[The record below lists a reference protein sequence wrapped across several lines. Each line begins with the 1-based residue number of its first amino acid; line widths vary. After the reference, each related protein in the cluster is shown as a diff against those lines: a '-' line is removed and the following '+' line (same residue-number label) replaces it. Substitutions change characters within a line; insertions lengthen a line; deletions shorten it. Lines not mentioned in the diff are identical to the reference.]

1 MAGWP
6 NNAGRPDAVSQPLPR
21 RLYPRLTSF
30 ASLHAAARQ
39 ARLGKRYRPAVL
51 AFHSNLEAELLR
63 LQAELRSFTYKPGS
77 YRHFRIRD
85 PKPRLISAAPF
96 RDRVVHHAL
105 CAAIV
110 PPLERV
116 FHPGSHANRRGYGS
130 HRALRR
136 FTAAA
141 ARHRWVLQADIRL
154 YFPSIDLT
162 ILRRQL
168 SEAIACPDTL
178 WLLDQILANGAT
190 LGPALDTFPGDTL
203 LTPLERPR
211 GLPIGNLTSQF
222 LANLHLNAL
231 DHALAALPGIRSYL
245 RYVDDLALFAD
256 HPEPL
261 RRARDRL
268 EWELAALRLRVHP
281 IKTQIRR
288 CRDGASFVGFVVRP
302 GRIRVRNHNLR
313 RGRRRLSQQTTAIT
327 AGALTRAAAR
337 ASLQSWDAH
346 LAHGHT
352 WRLRR
357 RLFRDLPQAEGLP
370 A

>member
-1 MAGWP
+1 MAQ
-6 NNAGRPDAVSQPLPR
+6 NLRLSS
-21 RLYPRLTSF
+21 RLYGRLTSF
-30 ASLHAAARQ
+30 ASLHAAARG
-39 ARLGKRYRPAVL
+39 ARLGKRYRPEVL
-51 AFHSNLEAELLR
+51 AFQANLEAELLR
-63 LQAELRSFTYKPGS
+63 LQEELRAFTYRPGP

-110 PPLERV
+110 PPLERA

-130 HRALRR
+130 HRTLRR

-162 ILRRQL
+162 ILRAQL
-168 SEAIACPDTL
+168 AQRIACPGTL
-178 WLLDQILANGAT
+178 WLLDQILANGAIP
-190 LGPALDTFPGDTL
+190 GPALDTFPGDTL

-222 LANLHLNAL
+222 LANLHLDGL
-231 DHALAALPGIRSYL
+231 DHTLSGLTGIRAYL

-261 RRARDRL
+261 RVARDRL
-268 EWELAALRLRVHP
+268 EGELTALRLRAHP
-281 IKTQIRR
+281 IKTRIRR

-302 GRIRVRNHNLR
+302 RRIRVRNHNLR
-313 RGRRRLSQQTTAIT
+313 RGCRRLRLQRTAVA
-327 AGALTRAAAR
+327 AGVFPAEEAR
-337 ASLQSWDAH
+337 ASLFSWNAH

-352 WRLRR
+352 WRLRH
-357 RLFRDLPQAEGLP
+357 RLFHDLPYAEGLP
-370 A
+370 G

>member
-1 MAGWP
+1 MTTA
-6 NNAGRPDAVSQPLPR
+6 N
-21 RLYPRLTSF
+21 LYPRLTSF
-30 ASLHAAARQ
+30 ASLQSAARRAQ
-39 ARLGKRYRPAVL
+39 RGKRYRPAVL
-51 AFHSNLEAELLR
+51 AFNANLEAELLR
-63 LQAELRSFTYKPGS
+63 LQEELRSFIYSPGP
-77 YRHFRIRD
+77 YRQFPIRD

-110 PPLERV
+110 PPLERG
-116 FHPGSHANRRGYGS
+116 FHRGSFANRRGYGS

-136 FTAAA
+136 FTSAA

-162 ILRRQL
+162 ILRAQL
-168 SEAIACPDTL
+168 AAAIGCPGTL
-178 WLLDQILANGAT
+178 WLLDQILANGASH
-190 LGPALDTFPGDTL
+190 GPALDAFPGDSL

-231 DHALAALPGIRSYL
+231 DHTLSALPGVRAYL

-256 HPEPL
+256 YPEPL
-261 RRARDRL
+261 QRARRRL
-268 EWELAALRLRVHP
+268 EAELAALRLRAHP
-281 IKTQIRR
+281 VKTQIRR
-288 CRDGASFVGFVVRP
+288 CRDGACFVGFVVRP
-302 GRIRVRNHNLR
+302 GRLRVRNHNLR
-313 RGRRRLSQQTTAIT
+313 RGCRRLKLQHKAVL
-327 AGALTRAAAR
+327 AGALPAAVAR
-337 ASLQSWDAH
+337 TSLLSWNAH

-357 RLFRDLPQAEGLP
+357 RLFISLPYAADLP
-370 A
+370 

>member
-6 NNAGRPDAVSQPLPR
+6 NSGVPLEVVSPVPVK

-30 ASLHAAARQ
+30 ASLLAAAHK
-39 ARLGKRYRPAVL
+39 ARLGKRYQPAVL
-51 AFHSNLEAELLR
+51 AFNGNLEAELLR
-63 LQAELRSFTYKPGS
+63 LREELRSFTYRPGP
-77 YRHFRIRD
+77 YRQFRIRD

-110 PPLERV
+110 PPLERT
-116 FHPGSHANRRGYGS
+116 FHAGSHANRRGYGS

-162 ILRRQL
+162 ILRAQL
-168 SEAIACPDTL
+168 AERLACPGTL
-178 WLLDQILANGAT
+178 WLLDQILSNGASQ
-190 LGPALDTFPGDTL
+190 GPALDAFPGDTL
-203 LTPLERPR
+203 LTPCC
-211 GLPIGNLTSQF
+211 G
-222 LANLHLNAL
+222 
-231 DHALAALPGIRSYL
+231 
-245 RYVDDLALFAD
+245 
-256 HPEPL
+256 
-261 RRARDRL
+261 
-268 EWELAALRLRVHP
+268 
-281 IKTQIRR
+281 
-288 CRDGASFVGFVVRP
+288 DGASFVGFVVRP

-313 RGRRRLSQQTTAIT
+313 RGCRRLRRQM
-327 AGALTRAAAR
+327 AAAAAGELPLTAAR
-337 ASLQSWDAH
+337 ESLLSWNAH

-357 RLFRDLPQAEGLP
+357 RLFRDLPWAEGLP
-370 A
+370 DP

>member
-1 MAGWP
+1 MALA
-6 NNAGRPDAVSQPLPR
+6 N
-21 RLYPRLTSF
+21 LYPRLTSF
-30 ASLHAAARQ
+30 ASLQAAARRAQ
-39 ARLGKRYRPAVL
+39 RGKRYRPAVL
-51 AFHSNLEAELLR
+51 AFNANLEAELLR
-63 LQAELRSFTYKPGS
+63 LQEELRSFIYSPGP
-77 YRHFRIRD
+77 YRQFPIRD

-110 PPLERV
+110 PPLERG
-116 FHPGSHANRRGYGS
+116 FHRGSFANRRDYGS

-162 ILRRQL
+162 ILRAQL
-168 SEAIACPDTL
+168 EAAIGCPGTL
-178 WLLDQILANGAT
+178 WLLDQILTNGASP
-190 LGPALDTFPGDTL
+190 GPALDAFPGDSL

-231 DHALAALPGIRSYL
+231 DHTLSALHGVRAYL
-245 RYVDDLALFAD
+245 RY
-256 HPEPL
+256 
-261 RRARDRL
+261 
-268 EWELAALRLRVHP
+268 
-281 IKTQIRR
+281 
-288 CRDGASFVGFVVRP
+288 VGFVVRP
-302 GRIRVRNHNLR
+302 GRLRVRNHNLR
-313 RGRRRLSQQTTAIT
+313 RGCRRLKLQHKAVL
-327 AGALTRAAAR
+327 AGTLPAAAAR
-337 ASLQSWDAH
+337 TSLLSWNAH

-357 RLFRDLPQAEGLP
+357 RLFFSLPYAADLP
-370 A
+370 

>member
-1 MAGWP
+1 MSAP
-6 NNAGRPDAVSQPLPR
+6 PLR
-21 RLYPRLTSF
+21 HLYPRLTSF
-30 ASLHAAARQ
+30 ASLQAAARRAQ
-39 ARLGKRYRPAVL
+39 RGKRYRPAVL
-51 AFHSNLEAELLR
+51 AFNANLEAELLQ
-63 LQAELRSFTYKPGS
+63 LQAELRSFS
-77 YRHFRIRD
+77 YRPGPYRQFRIRD
-85 PKPRLISAAPF
+85 PKPRLISAAPY

-110 PPLERV
+110 PPLERR
-116 FHPGSHANRRGYGS
+116 FHRGSHANRIGYGS

-162 ILRRQL
+162 ILRAQL
-168 SEAIACPDTL
+168 AAAIACPGTL

-190 LGPALDTFPGDTL
+190 FGPALDAFPGDTL
-203 LTPLERPR
+203 LTPLQRPR

-231 DHALAALPGIRSYL
+231 DHCLSALPGVRAYL

-261 RRARDRL
+261 QRARAL
-268 EWELAALRLRVHP
+268 MEQELAALRLRAHP
-281 IKTQIRR
+281 VKTQIRR
-288 CRDGASFVGFVVRP
+288 CREGASFMGFVVRP
-302 GRIRVRNHNLR
+302 GRLRVRNHNLR
-313 RGRRRLSQQTTAIT
+313 SGRRRLRLQHSAVL
-327 AGALTRAAAR
+327 AGTLSATAAR
-337 ASLQSWDAH
+337 ISLLSWNAH

-357 RLFRDLPQAEGLP
+357 RLFAGLAYAAHLP
-370 A
+370 